1 MGSRD
6 HSPSDRRRFFRESV
20 YGGAVVHVDGVA
32 LRGQI
37 TNLSLGGALI
47 SLGEHVPHKPGLNHD
62 VRIELEIGGHGW
74 ITQRARVRRATA
86 REVAVAFT
94 EIKPN
99 VEDVIEDELLAAVEA
114 RNRPRV
120 VVVDAEPHR
129 RRRVSEQLHAAG
141 CISLEAAT
149 PLEAIAMVEEPR
161 NHVAAIAVADT
172 VRDAHPLVAYLT
184 DSNPGIPIA
193 MLAEDANT
201 DDARSRSASRARTED
216 ELTNAIT
223 EHVRRRTP

>member
-6 HSPSDRRRFFRESV
+6 HSPADRRRYFREAV

-37 TNLSLGGALI
+37 ANLSLGGALI

-74 ITQRARVRRATA
+74 ITQRARVRRTSTK
-86 REVAVAFT
+86 EVAVAFT

-141 CISLEAAT
+141 CVSLEAAT
-149 PLEAIAMVEEPR
+149 PLEAIAIVEEPR
-161 NHVAAIAVADT
+161 NHIAAIAVADT

-193 MLAEDANT
+193 MLAEGAG
-201 DDARSRSASRARTED
+201 DDRPSGASRARTED

-223 EHVRRRTP
+223 EHVRKRTT

>member
-1 MGSRD
+1 MGTRD
-6 HSPSDRRRFFRESV
+6 HSPSDRRRFYREAI
-20 YGGAVVHVDGVA
+20 YGGAVMHVDGVA

-37 TNLSLGGALI
+37 SNLSLGGALI
-47 SLGEHVPHKPGLNHD
+47 SLGEHVPHRPGLDHD
-62 VRIELEIGGHGW
+62 VRVELEIGGHGW
-74 ITQRARVRRATA
+74 VTQRARVRRTSTK
-86 REVAVAFT
+86 EVAVAFM

-99 VEDVIEDELLAAVEA
+99 VEDLIEDELLAAVEA

-120 VVVDAEPHR
+120 LVVDAEPKR

-141 CISLEAAT
+141 CVSLEAAT

-161 NHVAAIAVADT
+161 NHVAAIAVSDT

-193 MLAEDANT
+193 MLAEDGG
-201 DDARSRSASRARTED
+201 DDRPTSASRARTED
-216 ELTNAIT
+216 ELTSAIA
-223 EHVRRRTP
+223 EHVRKRTP